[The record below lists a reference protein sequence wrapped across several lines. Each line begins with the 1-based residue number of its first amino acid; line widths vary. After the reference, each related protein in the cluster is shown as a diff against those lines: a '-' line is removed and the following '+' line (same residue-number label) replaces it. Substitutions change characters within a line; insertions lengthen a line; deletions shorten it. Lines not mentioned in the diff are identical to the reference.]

1 MRQIVLFSALF
12 CMGIIQAG
20 AQGIQVGFSQP
31 PALSAFAGKDTLV
44 CSGHSVT
51 LGGEPTALGGYS
63 SYMYLWSPPDGLN
76 DPTSANPVATPGS
89 SKTYMLT
96 VKDGQGCV
104 AVSFVN
110 VRIDPCL
117 GVDGNSLNSNIRV
130 FPNPTSGV
138 FTISG
143 LGPLSS
149 TPTRVQIL
157 NRLGQ
162 VVYSSDFSTGPTGEL
177 KIEPKMLE
185 SGVYFLR
192 IRLADKTISQR
203 LVIR

>member
-1 MRQIVLFSALF
+1 MRQIVVLISLIFI
-12 CMGIIQAG
+12 GITEAG
-20 AQGIQVGFSQP
+20 AQGIQVSFSQP

-51 LGGEPTALGGYS
+51 LGGEPTGSGGYNA
-63 SYMYLWSPPDGLN
+63 YMYLWSPPDGLN

-110 VRIDPCL
+110 VRIDPCM
-117 GVDGNSLNSNIRV
+117 GVEENNLHNDIRV
-130 FPNPTSGV
+130 FPNPSHGS

-143 LGPLSS
+143 LSSLYS

-162 VVYSSDFSTGPTGEL
+162 VVYSQDFNSGPAGEL
-177 KIEPKMLE
+177 RIETPILE
-185 SGVYFLR
+185 SGMYFLR
-192 IRLADKTISQR
+192 IRLEDQTISQR
-203 LVIR
+203 LVIK